1 MITFT
6 DALDAFKSGILAFIV
21 CFVFT
26 IIYQQINET
35 KKSNKIKREKIRKL
49 KVLKA
54 LEIYW
59 IDNVMPYRTQIT
71 AEEVIEMNRICES
84 NSNENEFRRL
94 LKKSRIKY
102 CYKYYIEICSTDYAL
117 EYIQKAEEN
126 KIIYKTEDS
135 YD

>member
-1 MITFT
+1 MITVT
-6 DALDAFKSGILAFIV
+6 DALDALKSGILAFIV

-35 KKSNKIKREKIRKL
+35 NKLNKIKKEKIRKL
-49 KVLKA
+49 NIIKS

-84 NSNENEFRRL
+84 NSNENEFRKL

-102 CYKYYIEICSTDYAL
+102 CYNYYIEICSTDYAL
-117 EYIQKAEEN
+117 DYIKKTDKKELIN
-126 KIIYKTEDS
+126 KTEDS